1 MKNVLRASIA
11 FSLLSVVGLVGVTQI
26 ANAKRLPMSMNPDQ
40 MVSMKNEIGDGDGET
55 KDDQE
60 EISESKNLQ
69 ALAKITPQQAQQSAI
84 GITPGTVQRVMLE
97 NEDGNLVYA
106 VTIGQKEVKVDA
118 GNARVLYSEAADGKN
133 ELEDEKTDAA
143 RPRSSIQVPG
153 EKSDGEDANK

>member
-1 MKNVLRASIA
+1 MKNVLKASIA

-26 ANAKRLPMSMNPDQ
+26 ANAKRLPPDQ
-40 MVSMKNEIGDGDGET
+40 MISMKNEVGDGDGET

-60 EISESKNLQ
+60 EIKESKNLQ
-69 ALAKITPQQAQQSAI
+69 ALAKITPQQAQQAAI
-84 GITPGTVQRVMLE
+84 GTTPGTVQQVMLE

-106 VTIGQKEVKVDA
+106 VTIGQKEIKVDA

-133 ELEDEKTDAA
+133 EIENEKTDAA

-153 EKSDGEDANK
+153 EKSEGEDANQ

>member
-1 MKNVLRASIA
+1 MKTVLRASIA
-11 FSLLSVVGLVGVTQI
+11 FSLLSVVGLVGMTQI

-40 MVSMKNEIGDGDGET
+40 MISMKNDVGDGDGET
-55 KDDQE
+55 KDDRE
-60 EISESKNLQ
+60 EINEGKNLQ

-84 GITPGTVQRVMLE
+84 VTTPGTVQQVMLE

-106 VTIGQKEVKVDA
+106 VTIGQKEIKVDA

-133 ELEDEKTDAA
+133 EIENEKTDAA

-153 EKSDGEDANK
+153 EKSEGEDANQ